1 MTDKK
6 EIKDTP
12 VRIMVSLHI
21 PIADPAVAI
30 EIRRLLEP
38 LADKYPGADLNVSLG
53 NVRK

>member
-1 MTDKK
+1 MADKK
-6 EIKDTP
+6 ETPDKP

-21 PIADPAVAI
+21 PSADPGLAI

-38 LADKYPGADLNVSLG
+38 VADKYPGADLNVSLG